1 MPRAVFKGFPE
12 HTQAFLKSLERNN
25 RREWFQPRKP
35 VFEEQVKRPMLEL
48 VAALNNDMARF
59 APLHVTEPENAI
71 YRIYRDTRFSKDKKP
86 YKTHIAAYFP
96 RRGLDRH
103 TASGYYVGISHK
115 EVAVG
120 GGLYMPAPE
129 ILLAVRNRIAENHTE
144 LRRILKSKTLLK
156 AYGELQGEKLSRA
169 PKGFAAD
176 HPAADL
182 LRYKQLFYYIELP
195 PDLATSRTVYGE
207 IRKRFEALT
216 PLIDFL
222 NASMHETRSRKSP
235 RVLL

>member
-1 MPRAVFKGFPE
+1 
-12 HTQAFLKSLERNN
+12 
-25 RREWFQPRKP
+25 
-35 VFEEQVKRPMLEL
+35 
-48 VAALNNDMARF
+48 
-59 APLHVTEPENAI
+59 
-71 YRIYRDTRFSKDKKP
+71 
-86 YKTHIAAYFP
+86 
-96 RRGLDRH
+96 
-103 TASGYYVGISHK
+103 
-115 EVAVG
+115 
-120 GGLYMPAPE
+120 MPAPE